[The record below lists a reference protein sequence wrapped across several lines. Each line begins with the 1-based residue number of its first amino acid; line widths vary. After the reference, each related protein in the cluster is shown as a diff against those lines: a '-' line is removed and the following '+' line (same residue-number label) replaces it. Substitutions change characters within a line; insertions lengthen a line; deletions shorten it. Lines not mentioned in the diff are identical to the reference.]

1 MRGMRTGRED
11 WPNVIVEREECHVGK
26 GRYYGRQLPLRAGEA
41 EGEGQADD
49 DDGLPYC
56 TGCQKMTSSAFS
68 LSSLYPLEAF
78 EVSGLEPEIGG
89 LHGDLRHFFCPHCMS
104 WMFTRFDGM
113 GPFVNIRSALLD
125 DFGGFR
131 PFIESYTS
139 EKLPWAETPAR
150 HSYPKFPPMEDFP
163 GLMAEFA
170 QSGN

>member
-1 MRGMRTGRED
+1 MS
-11 WPNVIVEREECHVGK
+11 ERDGITEGSCRCGQVRLKVK
-26 GRYYGRQLPLRAGEA
+26 GRPMMTMACH
-41 EGEGQADD
+41 
-49 DDGLPYC
+49 C

-78 EVSGLEPEIGG
+78 EVSGLEPVIGG

-104 WMFTRFDGM
+104 WMYTRFDGM

-125 DFGGFR
+125 DFSDFR